1 MDADASE
8 SDDDVMLDTQAPP
21 VDHVSLPLPPPI
33 PQAPCAQESS
43 SAAPPL
49 PASCALAGPYPVSD
63 GSAHRDEP
71 GTATDVV
78 TTARPS
84 VRSHLHS
91 ADFGDGHGYSLGHP
105 AALQAALLAS
115 GPAAMQDLE
124 DASGNP
130 IPPPNHVPVLSQDG
144 AVAFVP
150 VNQLASRPSSLA
162 KYGSSD
168 RAGIG
173 ASPGYDTWE
182 IKVAM
187 TRFIADTYGPLLT
200 PPGMPSAM
208 DCSMAVLNK
217 ARAWW
222 SRRRD
227 QAQLDPVMVRR
238 VDEYMRCVTGDVRGP
253 RPVLL
258 AARALQAP
266 AASGVHKRHSP
277 SVASVPRPPST
288 EGGSH
293 PTVMHP
299 AHPPPRSR
307 ASGTSTG
314 SPSGGGGRVA

>member
-1 MDADASE
+1 M
-8 SDDDVMLDTQAPP
+8 
-21 VDHVSLPLPPPI
+21 
-33 PQAPCAQESS
+33 
-43 SAAPPL
+43 
-49 PASCALAGPYPVSD
+49 
-63 GSAHRDEP
+63 
-71 GTATDVV
+71 
-78 TTARPS
+78 
-84 VRSHLHS
+84 
-91 ADFGDGHGYSLGHP
+91 
-105 AALQAALLAS
+105 
-115 GPAAMQDLE
+115 
-124 DASGNP
+124 
-130 IPPPNHVPVLSQDG
+130 
-144 AVAFVP
+144 
-150 VNQLASRPSSLA
+150 
-162 KYGSSD
+162 
-168 RAGIG
+168 
-173 ASPGYDTWE
+173 
-182 IKVAM
+182 AM

-222 SRRRD
+222 SHRRD

-238 VDEYMRCVTGDVRGP
+238 VDEHMRCVTGDVRGP

-277 SVASVPRPPST
+277 SVASAPRPSST

-293 PTVMHP
+293 PPVMRP